1 MSYTTNTTT
10 GTVTSSDIFNFYTDN
25 TITTTGSIPDYCITS
40 RNSCPSPNSITIK
53 DNATAY
59 YYKADQKKN
68 SITIKTTDNNE
79 FLAIKEHVPN
89 KVYTFTFVDK
99 TKIKTICS
107 NEDVFDLEYAFYLA
121 LSKKLFSKELT
132 FEGILRMVEE
142 IRCQKY
148 YVNLVKKGIK
158 LFNKMQEEERKKK
171 EQEEIKARRHKKYI
185 EKKKKQKERR
195 LIRQAEIL
203 AKALNNKGEE

>member
-1 MSYTTNTTT
+1 ME
-10 GTVTSSDIFNFYTDN
+10 
-25 TITTTGSIPDYCITS
+25 
-40 RNSCPSPNSITIK
+40 IK
-53 DNATAY
+53 DSN
-59 YYKADQKKN
+59 D
-68 SITIKTTDNNE
+68 
-79 FLAIKEHVPN
+79 FLDIKEHVPN
-89 KVYTFTFVDK
+89 KVYTFTFADK

-107 NEDVFDLEYAFYLA
+107 DEDVFDLEYAFYLA

-132 FEGILRMVEE
+132 FEGILRMVDE

-203 AKALNNKGEE
+203 AKAFNNKGEE

>member
-1 MSYTTNTTT
+1 MAYTT
-10 GTVTSSDIFNFYTDN
+10 TS
-25 TITTTGSIPDYCITS
+25 TS
-40 RNSCPSPNSITIK
+40 TSAINNI
-53 DNATAY
+53 Y
-59 YYKADQKKN
+59 YYPL
-68 SITIKTTDNNE
+68 SYSMEIRDNND
-79 FLAIKEHVPN
+79 FLDIKQHVPN
-89 KVYTFTFVDK
+89 KVYTFTFADK

-107 NEDVFDLEYAFYLA
+107 DEDVFDLEYAFYLA

-158 LFNKMQEEERKKK
+158 LFNKNKEEERKKK
-171 EQEEIKARRHKKYI
+171 EEQENKAQQHRKYI

-195 LIRQAEIL
+195 LERQAEIL
-203 AKALNNKGEE
+203 AKVLNKEGE